1 MSLQRMFE
9 SEYFS
14 LPLALV
20 YLFKNDHPGVRT
32 YLVNK
37 LFSYPPEEVAFY
49 LPQLVNLTLK
59 HEDWTDIGTYL
70 LDMAAQSYLFAMN
83 LYWHLHSKLDSR
95 QYREK
100 LDTMLHDCEM
110 TLVNGVRPQR
120 AKPAE
125 PPPAMF
131 PIAGEDWVEG
141 EDAAYTYKQHRDD
154 CFLLQSKFLFLLT
167 GLSISLIDRSAEER
181 DKHLRSSLQAI
192 DQVIEESRAKHQ
204 SSSPYIKRL
213 FRGVVLP
220 TGFCQDPDSSLMQV
234 VRIPYD
240 FSACYKTK
248 SRVPYKVYLEMV
260 SIDEVDSVQPP
271 QAYTAPI
278 PPASDLIPHDTDP
291 GLGSRRVEEIERERF
306 AGLSEYAEKV
316 EKAEQDGIEFSSFEQ
331 SDPIPSLS
339 DSVSEPWTS
348 ISAAIKA
355 ASPYGLMNTWKL
367 RAFIVK
373 GEDDLRQELLAMQFI
388 KKISSLLSSAGI
400 NAYLRPYEIYVVSH
414 NSGLLEYV
422 PDTQSISSIHKQC
435 PSLLDYYLRTW
446 PEVFPEAQ
454 KNFAESLA
462 GYSLIC
468 YLLNVKDRHNGNI
481 LVDRLGHVIHI
492 DFGFYL
498 TSSPGGNINFET
510 APFKL
515 TREMVDL
522 LSYGGTE
529 ILQYFKIL
537 LFKGF
542 LELRKRKEE
551 LILLVEMMKSAEL
564 MGCFVKEDKVLKELD
579 ERFHLNKTDEQCMRL
594 VEDLVSQ
601 AKDNWRTAKYDAF
614 QRYSNGIL

>member
-1 MSLQRMFE
+1 MFE

-20 YLFKNDHPGVRT
+20 YLLKADKPGVRT

-37 LFSYPPEEVAFY
+37 LFNYPPEEVAFY
-49 LPQLVNLTLK
+49 LPQLVILTLK
-59 HEDWTDIGTYL
+59 HDDWADIQTYL
-70 LDMAAQSYLFAMN
+70 LDMAEKSYLFAMN

-95 QYREK
+95 LYREK
-100 LDTMLHDCEM
+100 LDSLLHDCEM

-120 AKPAE
+120 AKTTE

-131 PIAGEDWVEG
+131 PIAGEDWA
-141 EDAAYTYKQHRDD
+141 EDENAAYTYKQHRDD
-154 CFLLQSKFLFLLT
+154 CFLLQSKILYLLT
-167 GLSISLIDRSAEER
+167 GLSISLIDRLSDER
-181 DKHLRSSLQAI
+181 DKVLRCSLQNI
-192 DQVIEESRAKHQ
+192 NQVIEESRAKHQ

-234 VRIPYD
+234 VRIPFD
-240 FSACYKTK
+240 FSLCYQTK

-260 SIDEVDSVQPP
+260 SIDEADSAESQ
-271 QAYTAPI
+271 QEAPI
-278 PPASDLIPHDTDP
+278 IAPASEPLPPDTDP
-291 GLGSRRVEEIERERF
+291 GLGERRVEEIEKLRF
-306 AGLSEYAEKV
+306 AGLSEYAEEV
-316 EKAEQDGIEFSSFEQ
+316 EKAEQDGVELSSFDQ
-331 SDPIPSLS
+331 PDPVPSLS
-339 DSVSEPWTS
+339 DSISEPWTS
-348 ISAAIKA
+348 ISAAIRA
-355 ASPYGLMNTWKL
+355 ASPYGSMNTWKL

-388 KKISSLLSSAGI
+388 KKVSTLLSAAGI

-414 NSGLLEYV
+414 NAGLIEYI
-422 PDTQSISSIHKQC
+422 PDTQSISSIHKKH
-435 PSLLDYYLRTW
+435 PSLLSYYQRNW
-446 PEVFPEAQ
+446 PETFPEAQ

-481 LVDRLGHVIHI
+481 LVDRQGHVIHI

-515 TREMVDL
+515 TREMVEL
-522 LSYGGTE
+522 LSYGGNE
-529 ILQYFKIL
+529 VLQYFKIL
-537 LFKGF
+537 MFQGF
-542 LELRKRKEE
+542 LELRRRKEE
-551 LILLVEMMKSAEL
+551 LILLVEMMKNAEL
-564 MGCFVKEDKVLKELD
+564 MGCFVKEDRVLRELD
-579 ERFHLNKTDEQCMRL
+579 ERFHLNKTDEQCLRL
-594 VEDLVSQ
+594 VEDLVNQ
-601 AKDNWRTAKYDAF
+601 AKDNWRTAKYDSF